1 VTRVVQTP
9 AGHRIVMIE
18 PEPDSLCQECGMD
31 AELRPYGIG
40 GKRICFKCA
49 MKDDAGTTRRMNH
62 VLFGNEVIG

>member
-1 VTRVVQTP
+1 
-9 AGHRIVMIE
+9 MIE

-49 MKDDAGTTRRMNH
+49 MKDEAGTTRRMNH